1 MLYAEDEIENLKK
14 IIENKDN
21 EIKELKENEA
31 GIKENLFKCNSLIE
45 ILYDYIVDINGFN
58 FVKND
63 INEYRKMVY
72 YYLLLE
78 NEFEPLYYFSMQDQ
92 EIYCTKE
99 EFNKSNEDFKENE
112 T

>member
-31 GIKENLFKCNSLIE
+31 RIKENLFKCNSLLE
-45 ILYDYIVDINGFN
+45 ILYDYIVDIKGFN

-72 YYLLLE
+72 YYILLVE
-78 NEFEPLYYFSMQDQ
+78 EFEPLYYFLMQDQ
-92 EIYCTKE
+92 KIYCTNE
-99 EFNKSNEDFKENE
+99 EFNKSNEEFNS
-112 T
+112 

>member
-14 IIENKDN
+14 IIESKDN

-31 GIKENLFKCNSLIE
+31 RIKENLFKCNSLLE
-45 ILYDYIVDINGFN
+45 ILYDYIVDIKGFN

-72 YYLLLE
+72 YYILLE
-78 NEFEPLYYFSMQDQ
+78 EEFEPLYYFLMQDQ
-92 EIYCTKE
+92 KIYCTNE
-99 EFNKSNEDFKENE
+99 EFNKSNEEFNS
-112 T
+112 

>member
-31 GIKENLFKCNSLIE
+31 KIKENLFKCNSLLE
-45 ILYDYIVDINGFN
+45 ILYDYIVDIKGFN

-72 YYLLLE
+72 YYILLE
-78 NEFEPLYYFSMQDQ
+78 EEFEPLYYFLMQDQ
-92 EIYCTKE
+92 KIYCTNE
-99 EFNKSNEDFKENE
+99 EFNKSNEEFNS
-112 T
+112 

>member
-31 GIKENLFKCNSLIE
+31 RIKENLFKCNSLLE
-45 ILYDYIVDINGFN
+45 ILYDYIVDIKGFN
-58 FVKND
+58 FVKNN

-72 YYLLLE
+72 YYILLE
-78 NEFEPLYYFSMQDQ
+78 EEFEPLYYFLMQDQ
-92 EIYCTKE
+92 KIYCTNE
-99 EFNKSNEDFKENE
+99 EFNKSNEEFNS
-112 T
+112 

>member
-31 GIKENLFKCNSLIE
+31 RIKENLFKCNSLLE
-45 ILYDYIVDINGFN
+45 ILYDYIVDIKGFN

-72 YYLLLE
+72 YYILLE
-78 NEFEPLYYFSMQDQ
+78 EEFEPLYYFLMQDQ
-92 EIYCTKE
+92 KIYCTNE
-99 EFNKSNEDFKENE
+99 EFNKSNEEFNS
-112 T
+112 

>member
-21 EIKELKENEA
+21 EIKEIKENEDT
-31 GIKENLFKCNSLIE
+31 IKEYLFKCSSLLD
-45 ILYDYIVDINGFN
+45 ILHDYIVDVKGFN

-63 INEYRKMVY
+63 INDYRKMVY

-78 NEFEPLYYFSMQDQ
+78 EEFEPVYYFLMQDQ
-92 EIYCTKE
+92 KIYCTKE
-99 EFNKSNEDFKENE
+99 EFNKSNEDFNF
-112 T
+112 

>member
-14 IIENKDN
+14 IIESKDN
-21 EIKELKENEA
+21 EIKELKENEDT
-31 GIKENLFKCNSLIE
+31 IKEYLFKCSSLLE
-45 ILYDYIVDINGFN
+45 ILYNYIVDIKGFN

-78 NEFEPLYYFSMQDQ
+78 EEFEPVYYFLMHDQ
-92 EIYCTKE
+92 KIYCTNE
-99 EFNKSNEDFKENE
+99 EFNS
-112 T
+112 